1 MFKVCAL
8 LLVGGISLLTWSTNN
23 MAGLSFDITQG
34 VKPEDLTPKY
44 KPGGDGQDPIF
55 TAYKKA
61 ALAKIDKSIKEAK
74 GRYEGADNG
83 PRQDPTPSQ
92 NWRVKKKLPHKIVNG
107 LAVADGDED
116 VMMFVKVGITKIEIN
131 PNGETEKQREEVGV
145 KGRIL
150 VERLEAVRNWIDSL
164 EKADGGDGDAFWE
177 LAIDEARPK
186 TFPLTLEA
194 INAGLNTWAYD
205 GNADQYFPVKGDFE
219 DRKNRAG
226 EVIKTVAQLEKDY
239 KAAVEKKMA
248 QIEAKRKK
256 K

>member
-1 MFKVCAL
+1 
-8 LLVGGISLLTWSTNN
+8 
-23 MAGLSFDITQG
+23 MAGLSFDITKK
-34 VKPEDLTPKY
+34 VDPSDLTPKY
-44 KPGGDGQDPIF
+44 SPGGGGSDPIF

-61 ALAKIDKSIKEAK
+61 ALAKLDKSIEEAK
-74 GRYEGADNG
+74 GRYDGEGTG
-83 PRQDPTPSQ
+83 PRKDPTPSQ
-92 NWRVKKKLPHKIVNG
+92 NWRVKKKLPFTTSEAGKI
-107 LAVADGDED
+107 VADGDED
-116 VMMFVKVGITKIEIN
+116 VMVFVKVGITKIEVN
-131 PNGETEKQREEVGV
+131 PDGDTEKQREEVGI
-145 KGRIL
+145 KGRAL
-150 VERLEAVRNWIDSL
+150 VQALNAFRDWIAGL

-194 INAGLNTWAYD
+194 INAGLNTWQYD
-205 GNADQYFPVKGDFE
+205 GVADQYFPVKGAFE

-226 EVIKTVAQLEKDY
+226 EVVKTAAQLEEDY